1 MIIPSYGHFAK
12 RINPRDNSDYVSD
25 EPNNDGNLSPQN
37 QAIVGAVVGGVALI
51 ASEPHPLPCIVVC
64 LDGKKI
70 TMTDDSLEQ

>member
-51 ASEPHPLPCIVVC
+51 ASEPHHCHA
-64 LDGKKI
+64 
-70 TMTDDSLEQ
+70 